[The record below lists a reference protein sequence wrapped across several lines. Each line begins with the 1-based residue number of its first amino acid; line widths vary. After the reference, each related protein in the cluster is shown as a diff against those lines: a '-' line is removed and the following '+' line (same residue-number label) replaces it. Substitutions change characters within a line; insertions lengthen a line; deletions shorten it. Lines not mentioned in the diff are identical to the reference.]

1 MGQECCGTSMKRADR
16 HGSGTAS
23 PVPARRRR
31 VDPTAPIVRRARRPL
46 PEFTGLLA
54 RKNADAGAGFTE
66 FLPVALQIVH
76 TPPSRIRR
84 MVAYALCATITVAL
98 LASIFGHLTLFA
110 IAPGELVVRGGSQVV
125 QSVEAG
131 QVTAIPVGNGSHVER
146 GSVVLQLDPT
156 AAQAAKAIIEAKLAY
171 ARAEAARHGAA
182 ASAAQASAIDKAS
195 SIPWPSGLPEDLRAR
210 EEAVFHADLAQ
221 LAATIVDLQDKSK
234 TQEAIRGK
242 YEQNIA
248 AQTALIGSRTKRTAM
263 HQTLEKQGWDSR
275 ATVLQALQPLRQDE
289 VGLATYRGLL
299 GEAKAEM
306 TVIDDEI
313 AQTRANFVADNIDAM
328 AAAERQIPDL
338 VERLKTADLALADL
352 TLRAPVSGTV
362 QALAVTNL
370 GQSIAI
376 GETLMQVT
384 SDGVPLEVTAYVVNA
399 DIGFVKAGQSVN
411 IKVDTFPYTRYGTI
425 EGRVTRVGADAFAG
439 RFALMQQKDDAT
451 APSKGSLSATNA
463 AEQTTD
469 LVFPVTVVPN
479 KLSIAVEGRDV
490 PLTAGMS
497 VVAEIETQRQRA
509 IDYILY
515 PLTRVFNRDRPQGGG
530 DGAII
535 PARTT
540 RQRVTPLRS
549 APDGPTHIPSS
560 RVSPSVSENAR

>member
-1 MGQECCGTSMKRADR
+1 MKGADR
-16 HGSGTAS
+16 QGLRTAS

-31 VDPTAPIVRRARRPL
+31 VDPAAPIVRRSRRPL

-54 RKNADAGAGFTE
+54 QQSVDAGADFIE
-66 FLPVALQIVH
+66 FLSVALQIVH
-76 TPPSRIRR
+76 TPPSPSRR
-84 MVAYALCATITVAL
+84 AIAYALCATVTLAL

-125 QSVEAG
+125 QSVEPG
-131 QVTAIPVGNGSHVER
+131 QVTAIPVGNGSHIER
-146 GSVVLQLDPT
+146 GNVVLQLDST

-182 ASAAQASAIDKAS
+182 ASAAQASTIDKAS
-195 SIPWPSGLPEDLRAR
+195 SIPWPSGLPQDLRAR
-210 EEAVFHADLAQ
+210 EEAVFHADLTQ
-221 LAATIVDLQDKSK
+221 LAVTIVDLQDKVK
-234 TQEAIRGK
+234 TQEAIRDK

-248 AQTALIGSRTKRTAM
+248 AQNTLIGSRTKRTAM
-263 HQTLEKQGWDSR
+263 HQILQKQGWDSR
-275 ATVLQALQPLRQDE
+275 ATVLQALEPLRQDE

-299 GEAKAEM
+299 GEAKAEI
-306 TVIDDEI
+306 TVIDNEI
-313 AQTRANFVADNIDAM
+313 AQTRASFIADNIDAM

-338 VERLKTADLALADL
+338 VEQLKKADLALADL

-370 GQSIAI
+370 GQSVAI

-384 SDGVPLEVTAYVVNA
+384 PDGVPLEIEAYVVNA
-399 DIGFVKAGQSVN
+399 DIGFVKAGQLVN

-425 EGRVTRVGADAFAG
+425 KGRVTRVGADAVAG
-439 RFALMQQKDDAT
+439 RFALLQQKDDAT

-463 AEQTTD
+463 AEQTKD

-479 KLSIAVEGRDV
+479 KLSIDVEGREV

-515 PLTRVFNRDRPQGGG
+515 PLTRAFYRSGPQG
-530 DGAII
+530 
-535 PARTT
+535 
-540 RQRVTPLRS
+540 
-549 APDGPTHIPSS
+549 
-560 RVSPSVSENAR
+560 